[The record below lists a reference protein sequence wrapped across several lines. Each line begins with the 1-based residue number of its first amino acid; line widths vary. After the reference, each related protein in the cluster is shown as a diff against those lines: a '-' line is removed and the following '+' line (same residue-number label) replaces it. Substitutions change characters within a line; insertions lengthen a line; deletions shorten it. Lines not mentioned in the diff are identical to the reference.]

1 MQSALGLVFKCTVA
15 YLDFTLM
22 SESSNRSVVEALAE
36 KILLKKQLDAKY
48 RLFFKVSQD
57 SSLDNRS

>member
-22 SESSNRSVVEALAE
+22 SESSNRSVVEALAAAE
-36 KILLKKQLDAKY
+36 KILLNSQLDAKY
-48 RLFFKVSQD
+48 RLFVQSFTGQ
-57 SSLDNRS
+57 